1 MRKSMK
7 GVISLIG
14 VGLLI
19 CLAGR
24 WQQKC
29 IDCWKEE
36 SRKQRAMFLLMNQ
49 WVNLK
54 QDKRNLAEYFQKN
67 GYQKIA
73 IYGMGPIGL
82 QLVRELKNSSVDV
95 SYGIDQNSD
104 SIFASIRVVKM
115 NDELASVDAVVVT
128 VIKEFDAIREDLL
141 EKLTCPIIAIE
152 DVLNEF

>member
-1 MRKSMK
+1 M
-7 GVISLIG
+7 
-14 VGLLI
+14 
-19 CLAGR
+19 GR

-29 IDCWKEE
+29 IDRWREE
-36 SRKQRAMFLLMNQ
+36 SRKQRAMFLIMNQ

-82 QLVRELKNSSVDV
+82 RLVKELKDSSIEV

-104 SIFASIRVVKM
+104 SIFAGIRVVKM
-115 NDELASVDAVVVT
+115 DDVLADVDVVVVT
-128 VIKEFDAIREDLL
+128 VIKEFDAIREALL
-141 EKLTCPIIAIE
+141 EKLTCPIVAVE